1 MRSRRPLASRLR
13 TRARLLEHREQKA
26 LLRPQC
32 SAPLERVIPHII
44 AGRLDLRAEAAA
56 MQDPPSFLGCD
67 ARACRSAAKAMPSF
81 RVRKRRHSTL
91 RTRLAAPLVAGV
103 GGEGRIPNSYRV
115 EVRTQSYASSRAGAS
130 PSLADS

>member
-13 TRARLLEHREQKA
+13 ARARLLEHREQKA

-32 SAPLERVIPHII
+32 GAPLEKVYPHII

-67 ARACRSAAKAMPSF
+67 ARACRSAAKAMSSF

-91 RTRLAAPLVAGV
+91 RTRLAAPLVAG

-115 EVRTQSYASSRAGAS
+115 EVRT
-130 PSLADS
+130 